1 MIWIEKTKN
10 SRDLLYCSDL
20 ELNAVSE
27 VCLYR
32 GINIKKI
39 TISHQKLYKLEGS
52 VVTSLKK
59 RKKHYQSSIL
69 YPANI
74 SHTQKSEIKTLSNK
88 KNALPVVLYNNKNFL
103 RHSSG
108 RRDTDRNVGLH
119 KEIKDLW
126 ESLNEEN
133 YKRHLILLLINL
145 KHNWMSKAKR
155 TVLQTYRICKVW
167 H

>member
-88 KNALPVVLYNNKNFL
+88 KKNALPVVLYNNKNFL

-108 RRDTDRNVGLH
+108 RRDTRQKCGSTQRNKRSLGVV
-119 KEIKDLW
+119 KMKRTIKD
-126 ESLNEEN
+126 
-133 YKRHLILLLINL
+133 IL
-145 KHNWMSKAKR
+145 S
-155 TVLQTYRICKVW
+155 YF
-167 H
+167 